1 MQELEI
7 EKTMFYGKD
16 IYLIESN
23 RLAFL
28 CVCVCVCLLVK
39 WLIRRFI
46 VPSFSRFAMDFAY
59 QDFVCLVSSCSKE
72 TASFSLKRLQEHLQN
87 ECKHPARSKSNKTRL
102 KETNKMTSI
111 KINTETQYNLKTNTN
126 TILYNAMH

>member
-1 MQELEI
+1 MQEIEI

-23 RLAFL
+23 RLAFGWY
-28 CVCVCVCLLVK
+28 VCMCLLVK

-46 VPSFSRFAMDFAY
+46 VLSFSRFAMDFAY

-72 TASFSLKRLQEHLQN
+72 TASFSLKRL
-87 ECKHPARSKSNKTRL
+87 
-102 KETNKMTSI
+102 
-111 KINTETQYNLKTNTN
+111 
-126 TILYNAMH
+126 